1 MLRSSDSNRQGN
13 SNKLASIASKRV
25 AEIKIPNATVP
36 PKLDV
41 TKTENPKNK
50 TIDV

>member
-1 MLRSSDSNRQGN
+1 MLRSRESSRQGN
-13 SNKLASIASKRV
+13 SNKLASIASKGV
-25 AEIKIPNATVP
+25 AEIKTPSATVP

-50 TIDV
+50 KIEV